1 MRILIVAGA
10 LLAAAC
16 LTLSAGAAVR
26 ANSQTYPDSTGEDPA
41 AADITGVVVSNDDN
55 GVITFQTNI
64 SNRPAL
70 TGDMG
75 VSVFIDTDQNATD
88 GAGPDFD
95 GAEIELAL
103 DSTGVDL
110 GKWNGTGFGFTG
122 SPSSLVASYA
132 NGAIIKVKAAD
143 VGLTTFNFFAATIT
157 GTNPDFHFDFAPDP
171 GHGTFNY
178 QVKITPPAATPPA
191 TPPKAKPAPKKKP
204 PLCKKGQKS
213 TKKKPCR
220 KK

>member
-26 ANSQTYPDSTGEDPA
+26 ANSQTYPDSTGEDPV
-41 AADITGVVVSNDDN
+41 AADITGIVVSNDDS
-55 GVITFQTNI
+55 GLLTFQTNI
-64 SNRPAL
+64 SNRPTL

-95 GAEIELAL
+95 GADIELAL

-110 GKWNGTGFGFTG
+110 GKWTGTGFSFNG

-132 NGAIIKVKAAD
+132 NGATIKVKAAD
-143 VGLTTFNFFAATIT
+143 LGLTTFNFFVGTIT

-178 QVKITPPAATPPA
+178 QVKITPPAVTPP
-191 TPPKAKPAPKKKP
+191 TTPKAKPTAKKKLA
-204 PLCKKGQKS
+204 LCKKGQKS